1 MILLHVTERRAWDHD
16 SDTDTF
22 VSKKKT
28 FAVRCFHKLL
38 PLTTIYTM
46 KNSVS
51 VALLFS
57 CLVAAANGFFQKKP
71 AGAAI
76 SPLAQE
82 AVEIYG
88 AKYSYNKAPRE
99 DSILDSL
106 SRVGVPKTDI
116 DGTKV
121 MTGKGKD
128 GRRITDMQEK
138 EVAATFNG
146 LAAVY
151 GGERAL
157 EMVKIFPFCL
167 GFDSANFA
175 PTFAIWAEIFGEEET
190 KDMVSRNP
198 GLLAIKPKDAGINTD
213 NTMLFSYIV
222 AFTRPIGAFGPAL
235 IGALLMVPVIE
246 GTTGIPIKKPF
257 FEALGL

>member
-1 MILLHVTERRAWDHD
+1 
-16 SDTDTF
+16 
-22 VSKKKT
+22 
-28 FAVRCFHKLL
+28 
-38 PLTTIYTM
+38 M
-46 KNSVS
+46 KNCVS
-51 VALLFS
+51 IALLLS

-71 AGAAI
+71 AGNANSA
-76 SPLAQE
+76 LAQE

-88 AKYSYNKAPRE
+88 QKYSYGKAPRE
-99 DSILDSL
+99 DNVFDSL
-106 SRVGVPKTDI
+106 SRIGVPKTDI

-121 MTGKGKD
+121 LTGNSKP

-138 EVAATFNG
+138 DVAATFNG

-151 GGERAL
+151 GGERAI

-167 GFDSANFA
+167 GFDKNNFA
-175 PTFAIWAEIFGEEET
+175 PTFAIWAEIFGEQET
-190 KDMVSRNP
+190 LDMVSRNP

-213 NTMLFSYIV
+213 NTMMFSYIV
-222 AFTRPIGAFGPAL
+222 AYTRPIGGFGPAL

-246 GTTGIPIKKPF
+246 GTTGIAIKKPF